1 MKTQSNTHFRV
12 LRALS
17 VLFLVALAL
26 GAFCIGAGAAEEPA
40 AAKTWNLSASAQDS
54 VFASAYESASS
65 TPDEPRYDLRIFGIG
80 AAKDFAQGGNFEG
93 YPIESVTVENGVT
106 SIGAHTFEG
115 EQWLQR
121 VSLAPSVLTVGDGA
135 FKGCQR
141 LFELSLGAVERIG
154 DEAFEGA
161 SSLVSL
167 PLPAT
172 LRHLGAEAFKDA
184 AITSVRLPKS
194 LVFFGRGAL
203 ACPRLASIEVDSECR
218 ALVTDRG
225 ALYSVG
231 EKGAE
236 VLLAYPAAASL
247 TSFSVKDGAQ
257 TVASFAFSYVKTLAE
272 ITIPESVS
280 LVEANAFKD
289 CTVRRIAIRA
299 TLGEIDENAYS
310 GSFVATLKAHIG
322 SPYGAFAAA
331 GARSGAL
338 TAEWICADADRN
350 HKCDICEGEA
360 WEHKASTERVH
371 ICAHCNLPV
380 GECEPE
386 EDDGD
391 CTTPVKCK
399 VCSYILTPAAEHR
412 GGTPTC
418 LAKGKCVTCG
428 KEYGDNSFAHLF
440 GTWKKEVAATP
451 FKEGVKAHK
460 TCYLCHKHYDL
471 KNAEITDL
479 SIPRLGTKESPVKPW
494 HIVLIA
500 VGGVAVVGAGVLLT
514 VYIIRRKRR

>member
-1 MKTQSNTHFRV
+1 MKKQSISHFRI

-17 VLFLVALAL
+17 VLFLTVLAL
-26 GAFCIGAGAAEEPA
+26 GVLCIGAGAQEEPS

-65 TPDEPRYDLRIFGIG
+65 TPAEPRYELRIFGSG
-80 AAKDFAQGGNFEG
+80 AAKDFASGGNFEG
-93 YPIESVTVENGVT
+93 YPIVSVTVENGVT
-106 SIGAHTFEG
+106 SVGAHTFEG

-135 FKGCQR
+135 FKNCQR
-141 LFELSLGAVERIG
+141 LFDLSLGAVERIG

-161 SSLVSL
+161 SSLVTL
-167 PLPAT
+167 QLPAT
-172 LRHLGAEAFKDA
+172 LRHLGREALKDA
-184 AITSVRLPKS
+184 AITSARLPKS
-194 LVFFGRGAL
+194 LVSLGRGAL
-203 ACPRLASIEVDSECR
+203 ACPALASIEVDSESR

-247 TSFSVKDGAQ
+247 TSFAVKDGVQ

-272 ITIPESVS
+272 LTLPESVT
-280 LVEANAFKD
+280 LVEENAFKD
-289 CTVRRIAIRA
+289 CTVQRIAFKG

-331 GARSGAL
+331 GAESGAL
-338 TAEWICADADRN
+338 SAEWICTDADRN
-350 HKCDICEGEA
+350 HKCDICAGDA
-360 WEHKASTERVH
+360 WEHKAPTERGH

-391 CTTPVKCK
+391 CTTPLKCK
-399 VCSYILTPAAEHR
+399 VCSFILTPAAEHR
-412 GGTPTC
+412 GGAPTC
-418 LAKGKCVTCG
+418 LAKGKCTTCG
-428 KEYGDNSFAHLF
+428 KEYGDNSFAHVF
-440 GTWKKEVAATP
+440 GTWKKETPATP

-460 TCYLCHKHYDL
+460 TCYLCHKHYDM
-471 KNAEITDL
+471 KNEEITDL
-479 SIPRLGTKESPVKPW
+479 SIPRLGTKESPLKPW
-494 HIVLIA
+494 HFVLILA
-500 VGGVAVVGAGVLLT
+500 GSAAVVCAGVLLK
-514 VYIIRRKRR
+514 VYIVRRKRR